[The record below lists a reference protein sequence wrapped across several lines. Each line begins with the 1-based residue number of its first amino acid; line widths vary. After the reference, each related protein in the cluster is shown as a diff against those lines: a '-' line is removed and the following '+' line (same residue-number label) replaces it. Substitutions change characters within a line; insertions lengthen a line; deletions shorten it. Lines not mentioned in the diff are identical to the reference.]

1 MLTLALYGFVSL
13 EGCWMFRLRITFMLT
28 LWLTFLAGL
37 VCTYVR
43 FRQLFL
49 SLRQPKNNFLWQ
61 WVDLYLWDIKR
72 LCCVLLLFS
81 VKDTDKIGYTC
92 GLFPSFYIPFLI
104 STGKQASCF
113 LSPLLLCCFIK
124 QICWQTACAQDAL
137 KVQAHSGPTP
147 DVTWAWGVKRYIWQE
162 KKKMRNYIKEMP
174 VARFHPPTPL

>member
-1 MLTLALYGFVSL
+1 MLTLALHGFVSL
-13 EGCWMFRLRITFMLT
+13 ECCWMFRLRITFMLT

-113 LSPLLLCCFIK
+113 LSPLLLFFFLFSPPPQQPCTKPPLILVRMSGHYDNKGLPSERGLPGILFWASIK
-124 QICWQTACAQDAL
+124 QAE
-137 KVQAHSGPTP
+137 G
-147 DVTWAWGVKRYIWQE
+147 
-162 KKKMRNYIKEMP
+162 
-174 VARFHPPTPL
+174 